1 MVEYRV
7 ETGSVRPTGP
17 RATDVRRFDSS
28 AREDERAVQI
38 WGYCAGCDDWFV
50 CPRGVNGVVASWTC
64 PVCGLQPASIEQWD
78 CTDAGHPRLDAETSG
93 ETASPSTQPD
103 ERRPAAARS

>member
-1 MVEYRV
+1 M
-7 ETGSVRPTGP
+7 
-17 RATDVRRFDSS
+17 
-28 AREDERAVQI
+28 QI

-78 CTDAGHPRLDAETSG
+78 CTDTAHPRLDAEIGDDAPSKMPQ
-93 ETASPSTQPD
+93 EQDDRHPATA
-103 ERRPAAARS
+103 RR